1 MINSIVYNNE
11 GGETLIN
18 ISKKKKLVIVTIKD
32 NGPGIEEK
40 HLPRLF
46 ERFYRVE
53 KSRDR
58 NKGGSGIGLSIVKHI
73 MESHKQTINVDSHIG
88 KGTIFTFTLDF
99 STGIESVP
107 HQNI

>member
-1 MINSIVYNNE
+1 MINSIVYNKD
-11 GGETLIN
+11 GGKTLVN
-18 ISKKKKLVIVTIKD
+18 ISKQKKLVFVTIKD

-73 MESHKQTINVDSHIG
+73 MDSHNQTVNVNSHIG
-88 KGTIFTFTLDF
+88 KGTIFMFTLDF
-99 STGIESVP
+99 STGQESVP